1 MDKNR
6 LREIALEKRKA
17 LNPEIKTESDLM
29 IQKHAYE
36 KIKDKK
42 TVGFYVSKKDEVK
55 TLDLIQWCLD
65 DGMTV
70 AVPKVKGK
78 KMDFIQIHSLDELS
92 KGTFAV
98 MEPSGDTVVDL
109 SDFEAMIVPVVGFD
123 ALRHRIGYGGGYYDS
138 ALDKTDCMKIGL
150 AYAVTQVEN
159 FLSDPHDINMD
170 VILTEYSE
178 I

>member
-17 LNPEIKTESDLM
+17 LSAEAKAESDLQ
-29 IQKHAYE
+29 IQKYAYE

-42 TVGFYVSKKDEVK
+42 TVGFYVSKKDEVR
-55 TLDLIQWCLD
+55 TLDLIEWCLN
-65 DGMTV
+65 DGMVV

-78 KMDFIQIHSLDELS
+78 TMDFIQIRSLDELE
-92 KGTFAV
+92 KGTFGV
-98 MEPSGDTVVDL
+98 LEPTGNEIVAL
-109 SDFEAMIVPVVGFD
+109 KDFEAMIVPVVGFD
-123 ALRHRIGYGGGYYDS
+123 ALGHRIGYGGGYYDS
-138 ALDKTDCMKIGL
+138 ALDKTDCVKIGL
-150 AYAVTQVEN
+150 AYAATQVEN